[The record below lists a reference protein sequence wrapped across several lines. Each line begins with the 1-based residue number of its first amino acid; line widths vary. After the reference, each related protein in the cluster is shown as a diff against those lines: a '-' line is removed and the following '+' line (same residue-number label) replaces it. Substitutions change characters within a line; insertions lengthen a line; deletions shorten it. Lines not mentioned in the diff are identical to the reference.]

1 MKVALT
7 PKQLDRIIQ
16 ALEKSMMQ
24 KSEQDLI
31 NYLTTIKD
39 RNTNALGCG
48 IDQTKFDDL
57 PF

>member
-16 ALEKSMMQ
+16 ALEKSMME
-24 KSEQDLI
+24 KSDQELI
-31 NYLTTIKD
+31 NHLTVIKN
-39 RNTNALGCG
+39 RNTNLLGYAV
-48 IDQTKFDDL
+48 DQTKFDDL